1 MTFDIAGAKRRQC
14 RDSTV
19 SVVQPPPALLPTV
32 KVHGKLKVYGFFCF
46 SPPQIT
52 PTMENPH
59 VLEDIEEIVREEG
72 IIDRTLPH

>member
-32 KVHGKLKVYGFFCF
+32 KVHGMGYGFFCF